1 MYNIIVVISTRRRIE
16 VVITR
21 TTRNRLYCEKY
32 RGFESHRLRQAGHL
46 SKSEPP
52 RFGQRQVFCYNSFY
66 NAVLRLLNP
75 DFKIDTK
82 SKTAQNW
89 ILNMKKGGI
98 RTPSVRFELWK
109 LCILLRYVN
118 VCPFSAC
125 HFTPFADTNAS

>member
-1 MYNIIVVISTRRRIE
+1 MKVKKSFWY
-16 VVITR
+16 
-21 TTRNRLYCEKY
+21 
-32 RGFESHRLRQAGHL
+32 GHL

-52 RFGQRQVFCYNSFY
+52 RFGQRQVFCYNYFY

-82 SKTAQNW
+82 FKTAQNR

-109 LCILLRYVN
+109 LCILLRCVMC
-118 VCPFSAC
+118 V
-125 HFTPFADTNAS
+125 HFQRVTLRHSRIPMLRNTSGGSNLFGHDITQTALQSHL